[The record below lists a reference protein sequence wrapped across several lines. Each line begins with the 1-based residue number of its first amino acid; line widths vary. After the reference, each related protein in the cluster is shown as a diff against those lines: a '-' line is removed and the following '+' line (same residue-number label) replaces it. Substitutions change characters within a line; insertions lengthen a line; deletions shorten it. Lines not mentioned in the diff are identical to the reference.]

1 MQVGLNPE
9 KLVFVDESGVKS
21 NVTRLYGR
29 ALRGVRLIDRIPHG
43 HWVNT
48 TLVCTLRKS
57 GMTAAEVLHGAMN
70 KMRLEAYVRDV
81 LCPTLQEGDIVVWDN
96 LPAHKSRVAKEL
108 IEAKGATLLPLPP
121 YSPDLNPIEM
131 SFSKLK
137 SVLRKELFGRSTGC
151 PKIRDF
157 GILREFLR
165 NSPKPFSQNECKNY
179 FKHAG
184 YCPN

>member
-1 MQVGLNPE
+1 MQVGLDPE
-9 KLVFVDESGVKS
+9 KLVFIDESGAKS
-21 NVTRLYGR
+21 NMTRLYGR
-29 ALRGVRLIDRIPHG
+29 ALRGVRLIDRVPHG

-48 TLVCTLRKS
+48 TLVCALRRS
-57 GMTAAEVLHGAMN
+57 GMTAVEVLDGAMN
-70 KMRLEAYVRDV
+70 KLRLEAYVRDV

-108 IEAKGATLLPLPP
+108 IEAKGATLMPLPP
-121 YSPDLNPIEM
+121 YSPGLNPIEM

-137 SVLRKELFGRSTGC
+137 SVLRKE
-151 PKIRDF
+151 KIRDV

-165 NSPKPFSQNECKNY
+165 NSPVLFSQIECKNY
-179 FKHAG
+179 LKHAG